1 MKSRWIPFASH
12 QPAWNMAVDE
22 AILEARLQ
30 GIVPP
35 TLRFYGWAPPAVSL
49 GYAQKLSPTA
59 LAEINRAGL
68 EVVRRPT
75 GGRAVLHDG
84 ELTYSFVGSALD
96 SSIANEGAAESLSLA
111 DTISSQ
117 NQSSKEHR
125 RVKSDAL
132 RLSSSVSV
140 SYLQVCQGLLRGFD
154 NLGVS
159 AEIGRGG
166 GGYTRFEDCF
176 QTTTNAD
183 LQINGLKA
191 VGSAQLRRKSA
202 ILQHG
207 SILLDQSQDL
217 MPSLVDQPALA
228 SSVKSSIRSEV
239 GVMKR
244 HTNLFDVIEVQ
255 DISTVEAAFV
265 RGFNETFDSEFVRG
279 SLTEFETELA
289 FTLLS
294 KYQVQSKV
302 GA

>member
-49 GYAQKLSPTA
+49 GYAQKLSPTV

-68 EVVRRPT
+68 DVVRRPT

-84 ELTYSFVGSALD
+84 ELTYSFVGSSVD
-96 SSIANEGAAESLSLA
+96 SSTASESAAGKLSVAN
-111 DTISSQ
+111 SQ
-117 NQSSKEHR
+117 SQSSKEWKHL
-125 RVKSDAL
+125 KSDAL

-140 SYLQVCQGLLRGFD
+140 SYRQVCQGLLRGFD

-159 AEIGRGG
+159 AEIGRGS

-183 LQINGLKA
+183 LQINGLKS

-207 SILLDQSQDL
+207 SILLEQSQDL
-217 MPSLVDQPALA
+217 MPSLVDQSALV
-228 SSVKSSIRSEV
+228 SSVKPSIRPE
-239 GVMKR
+239 GDAMKR
-244 HTNLFDVIEVQ
+244 HTNLFDVIEIR

-279 SLTEFETELA
+279 SLTDFETELA
-289 FTLLS
+289 LTLLS
-294 KYQVQSKV
+294 KYQVHSKV
-302 GA
+302 GD